1 MYAVQG
7 NSLEL
12 VKIMLEGSEFEVNRW
27 KFGIK
32 SWVEDAWKAL
42 DSVTREGWSVIH
54 IAAVYSSM
62 EMIMYLLDVFRMR
75 KVTIDD
81 KECPEVFRKFEFC
94 SLDKIIDLPCRK
106 KMTPFLLAVRHNR
119 LEIIK
124 ILIASGCDTYVRNN
138 KLQNALH
145 ISAGKGCAEVLEYLI
160 RQDADRNILRA
171 QLDIQKRC
179 PKDLDVFNKLDPY
192 FLHIWDHC
200 RMGETEK
207 LKEQIDSKKYSINEQ
222 TTIKKNTPLHIA
234 IEFKQIKAIK
244 LLISLGADYKILNS
258 QGKSPLESA
267 FSLND
272 SEFIKS
278 VCTLI
283 APSVSNPEKIL
294 ESKFFQDPKID
305 RNLNKSL
312 PKLMKKSV
320 FGKKDFSKYW
330 EKINKKLIEK
340 KVSINFLFDMMD
352 QSRKGSLNINE
363 FKNMLVWLG
372 LTFSSEIC
380 SKLFKNADE
389 NMNDLLDYHETIK
402 QLHKVISKPIAWQ
415 NSYSMPKLK
424 LNKTLNQ

>member
-1 MYAVQG
+1 MFAIQG
-7 NSLEL
+7 NNLAL
-12 VKIMLEGSEFEVNRW
+12 VKIMLEGSEAEANRW

-42 DSVTREGWSVIH
+42 DSVTKEGWSAVH
-54 IAAVYSSM
+54 IAAVFSSV
-62 EMIMYLLDVFRMR
+62 EMIMYLIDVFRMR
-75 KVTIDD
+75 KVAVDD

-106 KMTPFLLAVRHNR
+106 KMTPFLLAVRYNR

-124 ILIASGCDTYVRNN
+124 ILVASGCDTYVRNG

-145 ISAGKGCAEVLEYLI
+145 ISAAKGYAEVLEYLI
-160 RQDADRNILRA
+160 RQDADRNILRS

-207 LKEQIDSKKYSINEQ
+207 VKELLDLKTYTINEQ
-222 TTIKKNTPLHIA
+222 TTSKKNTPLHLA
-234 IEFKQIKAIK
+234 IEFKQLKTIK
-244 LLISLGADYKILNS
+244 LLISLGADHKILNA
-258 QGKSPLESA
+258 QGKSPLELV
-267 FSLND
+267 FSSND

-278 VCTLI
+278 VCSLI
-283 APSVSNPEKIL
+283 APSAPYPDSKPFQDPRTEKIL
-294 ESKFFQDPKID
+294 NKTLPKI
-305 RNLNKSL
+305 
-312 PKLMKKSV
+312 MKKPG
-320 FGKKDFSKYW
+320 FDKKDVSRYW

-340 KVSINFLFDMMD
+340 KVSINFMFDMMD
-352 QSRKGSLNINE
+352 QSRKGSLNISE

-372 LTFSSEIC
+372 LTFNSEIC
-380 SKLFKNADE
+380 YKLFKNADE

-402 QLHKVISKPIAWQ
+402 QLHRVMSKPVGWSVS
-415 NSYSMPKLK
+415 NSMPKLK
-424 LNKTLNQ
+424 LNRTLNN